1 MVEET
6 NKKQK
11 TDTPKQDT
19 TSKSP
24 KSYTINEV
32 FKITDDFF
40 HLVKEKEYPIGAFVH
55 GLILTLELTQKSY
68 QIPPQQ
74 LAEIKRD
81 CRRYVEEIIRLNN
94 LKKSSD
100 LKKE

>member
-1 MVEET
+1 MAEET

-19 TSKSP
+19 TPKSRE
-24 KSYTINEV
+24 SYTISEV

-55 GLILTLELTQKSY
+55 GLVLALELAQKSY

-81 CRRYVEEIIRLNN
+81 CRRYVEEIVHLNN
-94 LKKSSD
+94 LKNSAES
-100 LKKE
+100 KK